1 MLSFLLAALVLG
13 IKHSFDADHLIGVS
27 NILTKSRSLAS
38 TVKMSFSWAFGHMI
52 TAVLIT
58 VLLFTFRDSI
68 LSFILDKFEI
78 LVAIMLIA
86 LGLISLYQARFFH
99 THKHKHSNSTHE
111 HLHIH
116 LKNSESDHSHKHMF
130 GVGIIHGLA
139 SNDELLLLLTVLL
152 GLSSLFDMILGVAVF
167 SLGVVIGMIVFG
179 IILTY
184 PILKIRSEQLVRIV
198 NGTVGVVSIVYGVVI
213 LQGYF

>member
-27 NILTKSRSLAS
+27 NILAKSRSLGN
-38 TVKMSFSWAFGHMI
+38 TIKMSFSWAIGHMI

-58 VLLFTFRDSI
+58 ILLFTFRDSI

-99 THKHKHSNSTHE
+99 THKHKHSNSAHE

-116 LKNSESDHSHKHMF
+116 LKNNESDHSHKHMF

-139 SNDELLLLLTVLL
+139 SNDELLLLLTVSL

-184 PILKIRSEQLVRIV
+184 PILKIRSEQLVKIV
-198 NGTVGVVSIVYGVVI
+198 NGTVGVVSIGYGALMIVGI
-213 LQGYF
+213 